1 MAWGKSGKD
10 TNPACRETGQAMPHL
25 WLRAE
30 SKPFEQRAAL
40 TPAGARELIASGHTV
55 SVEECGKRIFG
66 IEQYW
71 QMGCRIV
78 PPASW
83 QDALPDCYVLGLKEL
98 PEPLPSLHHKHIYFA
113 HAYKQQKGWK
123 ELLGKFADDGGQLL
137 DLEFLLD
144 DNSQRIAAFGY
155 WAGFAGAALGILN
168 WLKQPGT
175 MGSIHSYPDKN
186 QLLAEVA
193 NKLKK
198 SGKRPR
204 VIIIGAKGRSG
215 RGATELCQSLDIET
229 TLWDMEETAHGGP
242 FVKILEHDILINCV
256 LVQSDTRPFLT
267 HDLLEKKRLLASVVD
282 VSCDPYSVCNPLPVY
297 TDCTTF
303 TRPVLR
309 LRDKPVLDLIAID
322 HLPSML
328 PKESSEDFSSQL
340 LGALLELPDGLTW
353 QRALKLFE
361 DKKIQARLTEAS

>member
-1 MAWGKSGKD
+1 
-10 TNPACRETGQAMPHL
+10 MPHL

-30 SKPFEQRAAL
+30 AKPFERRAAL
-40 TPAGARELIASGHTV
+40 APETAGKLIASGFTV
-55 SVEECGKRIFG
+55 SVEECTSRIFG
-66 IEQYW
+66 IEQY
-71 QMGCRIV
+71 QQAGCRIV
-78 PPASW
+78 PAASW
-83 QDALPDCYVLGLKEL
+83 PDAPPNCYVLGLKEL

-113 HAYKQQKGWK
+113 HAYKQQRGWK
-123 ELLGKFADDGGQLL
+123 KLLSKFADDGGQLF
-137 DLEFLLD
+137 DLEYLLD
-144 DNSQRIAAFGY
+144 DNSQRISAFGY

-175 MGSIHSYPDKN
+175 MESICSYPDQN

-198 SGKRPR
+198 SGKRPW

-215 RGATELCQSLDIET
+215 SGATELCQSLDIET
-229 TLWDMEETAHGGP
+229 TLWDMEETAQGGP

-256 LVQSDTRPFLT
+256 LVQSDTRAFIT
-267 HDLLEKKRLLASVVD
+267 DDLLNKKRLLTSVVD
-282 VSCDPYSVCNPLPVY
+282 VSCDPYSVYNPLPVY

-303 TRPVLR
+303 SRPSLR
-309 LRDKPVLDLIAID
+309 LRDEPVLDLIAID

-328 PKESSEDFSSQL
+328 PKESSEDFSAQL
-340 LGALLELPDGLTW
+340 LGALLELPDGRTW

-361 DKKIQARLTEAS
+361 DKKAQARLTETG

>member
-1 MAWGKSGKD
+1 MI
-10 TNPACRETGQAMPHL
+10 HI

-30 SKPFEQRAAL
+30 AKPFERRAAL
-40 TPAGARELIASGHTV
+40 TPETAGKLIASGYAV
-55 SVEECGKRIFG
+55 SVEECDNRIFDSG
-66 IEQYW
+66 QYH
-71 QMGCRIV
+71 QAGCRII
-78 PPASW
+78 PAASW
-83 QDALPDCYVLGLKEL
+83 QDAPPVCYVLGLKEL
-98 PEPLPSLHHKHIYFA
+98 PGPLPSLHHKHIYFA
-113 HAYKQQKGWK
+113 HAYKQQKGWEK
-123 ELLGKFADDGGQLL
+123 LLGKFADDGGQLF

-144 DNSQRIAAFGY
+144 DNGQRIAAFGY

-175 MGSIHSYPDKN
+175 MESVRSYPDKN

-229 TLWDMEETAHGGP
+229 TLWDMEETAQGGP
-242 FVKILEHDILINCV
+242 FVTILEHDILINCV
-256 LVQSDTRPFLT
+256 LVQPDTRPFIT
-267 HDLLEKKRLLASVVD
+267 NDMLEKKRLLTSVVD
-282 VSCDPYSVCNPLPVY
+282 VSCDPYSVYNPLPVY

-303 TRPVLR
+303 SRPSLR
-309 LRDKPVLDLIAID
+309 LSDEPVLDLIAID

-328 PKESSEDFSSQL
+328 PKESSEDFSAQL
-340 LGALLELPDGLTW
+340 LGALLELPDGRTW
-353 QRALKLFE
+353 QRALELFE
-361 DKKIQARLTEAS
+361 DNKAQARLTETG

>member
-1 MAWGKSGKD
+1 MI
-10 TNPACRETGQAMPHL
+10 HL

-30 SKPFEQRAAL
+30 AKPFERRAVL
-40 TPAGARELIASGHTV
+40 TPETAGKLVASGYAV
-55 SVEECGKRIFG
+55 SVEECDNRIFDTG
-66 IEQYW
+66 QYH
-71 QMGCRIV
+71 QAGCRIA
-78 PPASW
+78 PASSW
-83 QDALPDCYVLGLKEL
+83 LDAPPDCYVLGLKEL

-113 HAYKQQKGWK
+113 HAYKRQKGWK
-123 ELLGKFADDGGQLL
+123 ELLGKFADDGGRLF

-144 DNSQRIAAFGY
+144 SNSQRIAAFGY

-175 MGSIHSYPDKN
+175 MGSVRSCPDKN

-215 RGATELCQSLDIET
+215 RGAAELCQSLEIET
-229 TLWDMEETAHGGP
+229 TLWDMEETAQGGP
-242 FVKILEHDILINCV
+242 FVTILEYDILINCV
-256 LVQSDTRPFLT
+256 LVQSDTRPFIT
-267 HDLLEKKRLLASVVD
+267 NDLLEKKRLLTSVVD
-282 VSCDPYSVCNPLPVY
+282 VSCDPYSVYNPLPVY

-303 TRPVLR
+303 ARPALR

-340 LGALLELPDGLTW
+340 LGAMLELPDGRTW
-353 QRALKLFE
+353 QRALELFE
-361 DKKIQARLTEAS
+361 DKKTQARLTETG

>member
-1 MAWGKSGKD
+1 
-10 TNPACRETGQAMPHL
+10 MPHL

-30 SKPFEQRAAL
+30 AKPFERRAAL
-40 TPAGARELIASGHTV
+40 APETAGKLIASGFTV
-55 SVEECGKRIFG
+55 SVEECTSRIFG
-66 IEQYW
+66 IEQY
-71 QMGCRIV
+71 QQAGCRIV
-78 PPASW
+78 PAASW
-83 QDALPDCYVLGLKEL
+83 PDAPPNCYVLGLKEL

-113 HAYKQQKGWK
+113 HAYKQQRGWK
-123 ELLGKFADDGGQLL
+123 KLLSKFADDGGQLF
-137 DLEFLLD
+137 DLEYLLD
-144 DNSQRIAAFGY
+144 DNSQRISAFGY

-175 MGSIHSYPDKN
+175 MESICSYPDQN

-198 SGKRPR
+198 SGKRPW

-229 TLWDMEETAHGGP
+229 TLWDMEETAQGGP

-256 LVQSDTRPFLT
+256 LVQSDTRAFIT
-267 HDLLEKKRLLASVVD
+267 DDLLNKKRLLTSVVD
-282 VSCDPYSVCNPLPVY
+282 VSCDPYSVYNPLPVY

-303 TRPVLR
+303 SRPSLR
-309 LRDKPVLDLIAID
+309 LRDEPVLDLIAID

-328 PKESSEDFSSQL
+328 PKESSEDFSAQL
-340 LGALLELPDGLTW
+340 LGALLELPDGRTW

-361 DKKIQARLTEAS
+361 DKKAQARLTETG